1 MADYIGTAQY
11 GKPIEYSSQ
20 PSGELYPSWIN
31 TDYSGIFDALGE
43 SISGIMTARKE
54 AAKEEEKE
62 RKEREKENAA
72 LIEKYYIDMPETGD
86 DSEYFLNK
94 VNEYNEAAKGYIDA
108 AIASGNSYLTPEQ
121 IVDLKKKSNAILAEK
136 NLSDLNRS
144 AVGEIRKKYFS
155 EDGQYEPTDFNTWM
169 EGYNKAG
176 TIQDKAKYIQEK
188 KYPLVPAITLSD
200 AFNEMNDLGLGKT
213 TKIVGDKYITIVD
226 PQKVEEGL
234 QLMETEQLTSNV
246 AKFINA
252 GKSEEEKDRK
262 RDNIVK
268 MFGLQENTRPYRK
281 QVRSA
286 GYRKVEE
293 KKEAVTNQPIVYN
306 NQTIEMKDADDT
318 YEYNTI
324 TVSGGNQAW
333 VNDKDQTI
341 QGALT
346 GVMLGSDDELYLQIN
361 TPERGDEP
369 GSVIYL
375 PYDKNQNKVLDITKS
390 KDRSDLVNKFKKKG
404 AKSSVKPKENR
415 KETPQERAKRIA
427 SGG

>member
-94 VNEYNEAAKGYIDA
+94 VNEYNEAAKSYIDA

-121 IVDLKKKSNAILAEK
+121 IVELKKKSNAILAEK

-155 EDGQYEPTDFNTWM
+155 EDGQYEPTDFNNWM
-169 EGYNKAG
+169 NGYNKAE
-176 TIQDKAKYIQEK
+176 TIQEK
-188 KYPLVPAITLSD
+188 SKYLQENKNPLVPVVTLGD
-200 AFNEMNDLGLGKT
+200 AFKDMKALNLGT
-213 TKIVGDKYITIVD
+213 DTKMMGDTAVTIVD
-226 PQKVEEGL
+226 PQKIEEGL
-234 QLMETEQLTSNV
+234 QLMEAAYPTSST
-246 AKFINA
+246 AKYINA
-252 GKSEEEKDRK
+252 GKDDTEKELR

-268 MFGLQENTRPYRK
+268 MYGLQEDTKEYRK

-286 GYRKVEE
+286 GYRKAEE

-306 NQTIEMKDADDT
+306 NQTIEMKDTDDT

-333 VNDKDQTI
+333 VNDKGETI

-361 TPERGDEP
+361 TPEKGDEP

-404 AKSSVKPKENR
+404 AKSSGKSKQTSKPS
-415 KETPQERAKRIA
+415 A
-427 SGG
+427 SGDAIFGK